1 MTFSR
6 LFLSSF
12 SARNKFNFA
21 IETVQESMMQSSPL
35 NVRRAIMWIGRLVLG
50 GIFVYAGF
58 SKLLMPN
65 NAHLWPM
72 FFLKFSISMNISV
85 FAQQVESY
93 KMISPKAS
101 QLVAHAL
108 PFVEIVLG
116 LLLLIGW
123 RLRIWAT
130 AITAIM
136 VGFLAVVTRA
146 YLLHMDINCGCFGTP
161 EKLTGMTIV
170 RDGALVALALLMT
183 VFAFLE
189 ARQPHPWTAPEKA

>member
-1 MTFSR
+1 
-6 LFLSSF
+6 
-12 SARNKFNFA
+12 
-21 IETVQESMMQSSPL
+21 MMQSSPF
-35 NVRRAIMWIGRLVLG
+35 NFRRAVIWIGRLVLG

-65 NAHLWPM
+65 THLWPM
-72 FFLKFSISMNISV
+72 FVLKFSISMNISL

-93 KMISPKAS
+93 KMISAEAS
-101 QLVAHAL
+101 QLVAHTL

-130 AITAIM
+130 TITVILA
-136 VGFLAVVTRA
+136 GFLGAVTRA

-161 EKLTGMTIV
+161 EPLTGMTVI
-170 RDGALVALALLMT
+170 RDGLLLLLALLMT
-183 VFAFLE
+183 VFAFIE
-189 ARQPHPWTAPEKA
+189 ARKPHPWTAPEKASP